1 MGELSPKSWEDV
13 VREKCEKRQS
23 LIAPYLGD
31 KDDENVTVLDI
42 DCVTDLT
49 KLFASGEL
57 RVHDVVKSY
66 IRRYANSGPSTL
78 LN

>member
-13 VREKCEKRQS
+13 VREKCDTRQS

-31 KDDENVTVLDI
+31 RDDEHVAVLDI
-42 DCVTDLT
+42 DSATDLT

-57 RVHDVVKSY
+57 RVYDVVKSY
-66 IRRYANSGPSTL
+66 IRRHVSSGPSTVL
-78 LN
+78 S